1 MFLGTFDEKI
11 FHFRCGRPPLPTNPM
26 AAGAVLAITT
36 TAATL
41 TTRMR
46 DLGNLSDFLIQEFV
60 ELMSRCYTTD
70 PKKRWEYCDVPL
82 YKDYLNP
89 ATKGADYTGK
99 ISKTKS
105 GRDCQVFHPHP
116 IHPINIGSDLWVRL
130 SILDV
135 ETQLMSFMSP
145 NIPSMYLTLYLI
157 QVAPSGGQNCT

>member
-1 MFLGTFDEKI
+1 
-11 FHFRCGRPPLPTNPM
+11 
-26 AAGAVLAITT
+26 
-36 TAATL
+36 
-41 TTRMR
+41 
-46 DLGNLSDFLIQEFV
+46 
-60 ELMSRCYTTD
+60 MSRCYTTD

-130 SILDV
+130 SILNV

-145 NIPSMYLTLYLI
+145 NVPSMYLTLYLI
-157 QVAPSGGQNCT
+157 QVAQSGGQNCT

>member
-1 MFLGTFDEKI
+1 MLLRTFDEKI
-11 FHFRCGRPPLPTNPM
+11 LFRSGRLPLPTNPM
-26 AAGAVLAITT
+26 ATLLILVITT

-41 TTRMR
+41 TTRR
-46 DLGNLSDFLIQEFV
+46 DLGNLSDFLIQEFI
-60 ELMSRCYTTD
+60 EPMSRCYTTD

-130 SILDV
+130 SVHDA

-145 NIPSMYLTLYLI
+145 NVPLMYISANFVFI
-157 QVAPSGGQNCT
+157 QVAPSVVQNCT

>member
-1 MFLGTFDEKI
+1 M
-11 FHFRCGRPPLPTNPM
+11 
-26 AAGAVLAITT
+26 
-36 TAATL
+36 L
-41 TTRMR
+41 TVNASSK
-46 DLGNLSDFLIQEFV
+46 LYEFLSDV
-60 ELMSRCYTTD
+60 DC
-70 PKKRWEYCDVPL
+70 
-82 YKDYLNP
+82 LNP

-145 NIPSMYLTLYLI
+145 NVPSMYLTLYLI